1 MKMENLKPGTVLCE
15 RDWNIWRNEYIWSFD
30 GIKKITPTGKIRLE
44 SGELLSTLGRYEVYD
59 YKMKKLYI
67 QDNIQKN
74 VIDMIK
80 RLGDNANKIILKLP
94 IDDIISLGNLLESL
108 EIENIDSWSRERDK
122 AWYDNSLVDF
132 INFRNKFL
140 MESNI
145 DEER

>member
-1 MKMENLKPGTVLCE
+1 MENLKPGIVLCR
-15 RDWNIWRNEYIWSFD
+15 RDWNVWRNEYIWSFD
-30 GIKKITPTGKIRLE
+30 SIKKITPTGKIRLE
-44 SGELLSTLGRYEVYD
+44 SGELLATLGKHEVYD
-59 YKMKKLYI
+59 DEMKMLYM

-80 RLGDNANKIILKLP
+80 RFGDNASRIFPLLA
-94 IDDIISLGNLLESL
+94 IDDIIRLGDLLESL
-108 EIENIDSWSRERDK
+108 EIENIDSWSREHDK

>member
-1 MKMENLKPGTVLCE
+1 MENLKPGTVLCE
-15 RDWNIWRNEYIWSFD
+15 RDWNVWRNEYVWSFD
-30 GIKKITPTGKIRLE
+30 RIKKITPTGKIRLE

-59 YKMKKLYI
+59 DKMKKLYI

-108 EIENIDSWSRERDK
+108 EIENIDSWSREHDK

>member
-1 MKMENLKPGTVLCE
+1 MENLKPGTVLCE

-30 GIKKITPTGKIRLE
+30 GVKKITPTGKIRLE

-59 YKMKKLYI
+59 DKMKKLYI

-74 VIDMIK
+74 VIDMVK

>member
-1 MKMENLKPGTVLCE
+1 MENLKPGTVLCE

>member
-1 MKMENLKPGTVLCE
+1 MENLKPGTVLCE

-30 GIKKITPTGKIRLE
+30 GVKKITPTGKIRLE

-59 YKMKKLYI
+59 DKMKKLYI

-74 VIDMIK
+74 VIDMVK

-108 EIENIDSWSRERDK
+108 EIENIDSWSREHDK